1 MVNSKI
7 QIIMAKFFLRS
18 TQAKGNANLYV
29 KLCRP
34 KLGVQWM
41 VNTEIE
47 VDVKEW
53 TKAQSGTKNLSKY
66 YATEQGRKVQES
78 MNLVEGIIK
87 NFFNGMKSV
96 NDKSKNLLLDKIR
109 RVVRLDAIKA
119 EEELQQ
125 RELDAK
131 MAKTKEEKDR
141 LFQVWNYY
149 DYFLNGLKVGTIRHG
164 KRKYTDSSISAWTTF
179 GNHLNGFLEEIHKL
193 SMTFEDIDCKTAIA
207 FISHLENKGLMA
219 ATVCQQ
225 INHFRKLCNQ
235 AAEEGVNTNAT
246 SLRIWHSS
254 EAEDDEKRAEIILSE
269 YEIDALY
276 SMKLDGILEQ
286 VRDIWC
292 LGFFSSQRVSDYSKL
307 SKENF
312 RQTPSG
318 LKVIVLKQQK
328 TGKNLMV
335 PILDE
340 RVFELCEKYDYKF
353 PMLTRDTQNRF
364 IKIVARELSESVP
377 SLKEWCKTMIGL
389 RERQKEESYKSM
401 RKRVE
406 EGEILRGEEAKRYK
420 KMKEYADEH
429 NSGEYLYKRD
439 FAGNIIR
446 QKWELITCHTSRRSA
461 ITAMYDSGIYD
472 LKDIM
477 SVSGHQTLKNVE
489 RYLKRD
495 TITQAE
501 RLAEKA
507 RNAKVV
513 KLKKEA

>member
-1 MVNSKI
+1 M
-7 QIIMAKFFLRS
+7 
-18 TQAKGNANLYV
+18 
-29 KLCRP
+29 
-34 KLGVQWM
+34 
-41 VNTEIE
+41 NTDI
-47 VDVKEW
+47 KERR
-53 TKAQSGTKNLSKY
+53 
-66 YATEQGRKVQES
+66 EE
-78 MNLVEGIIK
+78 
-87 NFFNGMKSV
+87 
-96 NDKSKNLLLDKIR
+96 LDKL
-109 RVVRLDAIKA
+109 RVDEKKI
-119 EEELQQ
+119 EEEQNRQ
-125 RELDAK
+125 RLGEVL
-131 MAKTKEEKDR
+131 R
-141 LFQVWNYY
+141 YY

-312 RQTPSG
+312 KQLPSG

-353 PMLTRDTQNRF
+353 PRLTRDTQNRF

-389 RERQKEESYKSM
+389 RERQKEESFIAM
-401 RKRVE
+401 RRRVE
-406 EGEILRGEEAKRYK
+406 EGEILHGEEAKRYK
-420 KMKEYADEH
+420 KMKDYADEFDC
-429 NSGEYLYKRD
+429 GEYLYKRD
-439 FAGNIIR
+439 FAGNVIR
-446 QKWELITCHTSRRSA
+446 QKWELITCHTSRRSS

-495 TITQAE
+495 AITQAE

-507 RNAKVV
+507 RRAKVV